1 MILPPLATG
10 VIGQVWNP
18 KATDIHT
25 EVQRMTTAAS
35 ARTEVELASE
45 LDVPGAKGKR
55 TSKSTRNA
63 GTTAKGKGVTA
74 KK

>member
-1 MILPPLATG
+1 LPPLVTG

-18 KATDIHT
+18 KATYMHT
-25 EVQRMTTAAS
+25 EVQHMTTAAS

-63 GTTAKGKGVTA
+63 GATAKGKEVTV
-74 KK
+74 K